1 MSELPD
7 ASALP
12 EREAAVLA
20 ALEAA
25 GGRVLSRSE
34 LARAAGLAGLSERR
48 VDGVL
53 VGLRRVLPDGA
64 LVTVR
69 GRGWALAPTPYVHEL
84 GTASKRGSH
93 PRGTLPP

>member
-1 MSELPD
+1 MTE
-7 ASALP
+7 LP

-25 GGRVLSRSE
+25 GGRVVGRGE
-34 LARAAGLAGLSERR
+34 LARAAGLDGLSRRR

-53 VGLRRVLPDGA
+53 VRLRRVLPGGA

-69 GRGWALAPTPYVHEL
+69 GRGWALAAPDVHRVGTPPKREGHPD
-84 GTASKRGSH
+84 GTPAAYGR
-93 PRGTLPP
+93 